1 MWCELVGILVRVSLW
16 WQGGG
21 NRSLCDKWFPVT
33 QQGYNSSRSIIL
45 FQSLRVDLLQT
56 VFLIEFFFHCMEG
69 LVLKIL
75 CSGVRVRAGRLIT
88 TLWKLGLK
96 GLLSA
101 HQSPP
106 LSFHP
111 SCLWLS
117 VPVSSRWPQE
127 EGRLTYHSKATI
139 ARVCCTRLCLG
150 YSFGPARHKWYGL
163 QGRVAL

>member
-1 MWCELVGILVRVSLW
+1 MVGILVRVSLW
-16 WQGGG
+16 WQGRGQSP
-21 NRSLCDKWFPVT
+21 NPSLCDKWFPVT
-33 QQGYNSSRSIIL
+33 QQGYNASRSIIL
-45 FQSLRVDLLQT
+45 FQSLRVDLLQM
-56 VFLIEFFFHCMEG
+56 VFLIEFFFHCMERG

-75 CSGVRVRAGRLIT
+75 GSGVRGRAGRLIT

-101 HQSPP
+101 LQSPL

-117 VPVSSRWPQE
+117 VPISSRWPQE

-139 ARVCCTRLCLG
+139 ARGCCTRLCLG
-150 YSFGPARHKWYGL
+150 YSCGPARYKWCGL